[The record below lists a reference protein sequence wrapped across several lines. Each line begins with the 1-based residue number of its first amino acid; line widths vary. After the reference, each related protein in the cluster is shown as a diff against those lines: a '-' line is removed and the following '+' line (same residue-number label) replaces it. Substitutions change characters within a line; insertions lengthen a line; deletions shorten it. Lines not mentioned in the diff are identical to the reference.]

1 MACLPIFP
9 KQRGGSAGRDPP
21 RTDIGQTTQN
31 VVGLS
36 GGPGAGPFWPA
47 TLGSADTARAR
58 ARVRSRQRC
67 ARTQARKGIGRP
79 REPSGLA
86 ITTTITIA
94 RDQQQKVKAPKGEKS
109 RIDTNCQSTPNPR
122 AHSAEGVE
130 GRRMVIGCPCGKRKP
145 YAHNSFGGGRGGR
158 TSWHTSLNYVTSD
171 TKVSAL
177 HQHKTS

>member
-1 MACLPIFP
+1 MSQP
-9 KQRGGSAGRDPP
+9 
-21 RTDIGQTTQN
+21 QN

-86 ITTTITIA
+86 NHHDSERPTT
-94 RDQQQKVKAPKGEKS
+94 KGNSAERREVTHRHAK
-109 RIDTNCQSTPNPR
+109 CQSAPYPR
-122 AHSAEGVE
+122 THSAEGVE
-130 GRRMVIGCPCGKRKP
+130 GRRMVTGCACGKQAP

-158 TSWHTSLNYVTSD
+158 TNCHTSQNNVTSD
-171 TKVSAL
+171 TKV
-177 HQHKTS
+177 

>member
-1 MACLPIFP
+1 MCRSTSLRLDEPTT
-9 KQRGGSAGRDPP
+9 KRCWSLGRT
-21 RTDIGQTTQN
+21 RRWT
-31 VVGLS
+31 L
-36 GGPGAGPFWPA
+36 WPA
-47 TLGSADTARAR
+47 TLGSADTTRAR

-86 ITTTITIA
+86 NTTTITIA

-122 AHSAEGVE
+122 AHSAEGV
-130 GRRMVIGCPCGKRKP
+130 ICCAYGKRKP
-145 YAHNSFGGGRGGR
+145 YAHNSFGGWRGGR
-158 TSWHTSLNYVTSD
+158 RNCHTSQNNVTSD

>member
-1 MACLPIFP
+1 MEQKDILRPPPPFVCF
-9 KQRGGSAGRDPP
+9 SATHNCSDWCSSLVFFLSINFALQGLSTNTFWGPW
-21 RTDIGQTTQN
+21 TYSQN
-31 VVGLS
+31 VAGLS
-36 GGPGAGPFWPA
+36 GGPGAGPFRPA
-47 TLGSADTARAR
+47 TLGSADTVRAR

-122 AHSAEGVE
+122 AHSAEGV
-130 GRRMVIGCPCGKRKP
+130 ICCACGKRKP

-158 TSWHTSLNYVTSD
+158 TN
-171 TKVSAL
+171 
-177 HQHKTS
+177 